1 MLFATASGLLDR
13 RRPARVAMFVTF
25 LVSFFTLAMGQEQI
39 IRIARISLVEG
50 EVSYQRAGDSNK
62 DWSDATPNLPI
73 NERDQ
78 IYSGPSGRA
87 EIQLSGRNL
96 VRMDSNTNLRFT
108 QFNTGT
114 TQFALPVGTATFRV
128 DSLDRR
134 QFQIVDANDAGKD
147 DPVYFEVDT
156 PIVAITF
163 LKEGSYRINVRDD
176 GSTEVI
182 VRRGQ
187 AEVYNQE
194 IGTVAVKQ
202 GRRILIDGRDA
213 NYFQIARLE
222 DKDNWDRWND
232 RRDDELFAR
241 VSSSQSA
248 RYVPVA
254 VPGVYDLDSYGDWI
268 NTPDYGYVWY
278 PRSVAVGWAPYRAG
292 YWRHYSGWGWTW
304 VSYEPWGWV
313 PYHYGRWAYYG
324 SRWCWVPRVNIGIG
338 VGLGWNW
345 SPHLVTFF
353 GWGGGGYNRGYRDGY
368 RDARYD
374 FYGWCPLGPRDR
386 YYGNGSRTI
395 VNNTTVIN
403 NVNSLDNYNAPGG
416 VSLMESRRFDSGR
429 VAVNQGDLKLPPT
442 PPRGSAGGDRSVPT
456 IVRNDEFKP
465 TQAAPTREL
474 KLERAE
480 LARRIEAPVTQ
491 RRPASSIERSTSP
504 ARNSAGD
511 SIGARPTREGQLAP
525 ERSAPSR
532 GSEISSPTRIQDG
545 QIIRTDGRTDR
556 PSRST
561 EYQTVE
567 RVPAPT
573 REERRAPE
581 RGSPTREAGEAPR
594 STSAP
599 SRNADAPSRNE
610 TPSRTEAPRRYE
622 PPTRK
627 EAPPR
632 TEAPRRYEPP
642 TRNEAPPRTEAPR
655 RNDPPPVRETQP
667 SRSERPSSPPP
678 RESAPPRTERP
689 AERPSSPPPARES
702 APSRPESRPERSAG
716 PTREKP

>member
-13 RRPARVAMFVTF
+13 RRHARAAMFVTF

-87 EIQLSGRNL
+87 EVQLSGRNL
-96 VRMDSNTNLRFT
+96 VRVDSNTNLRFT

-429 VAVNQGDLKLPPT
+429 VAVNQGDLKLPPA
-442 PPRGSAGGDRSVPT
+442 PPRGSAGSDRSVPT
-456 IVRNDEFKP
+456 IVRNEEFKP

-474 KLERAE
+474 KYERAE
-480 LARRIEAPVTQ
+480 LARRVEAPVIQ
-491 RRPASSIERSTSP
+491 RRPTPEIDRSSSP
-504 ARNSAGD
+504 GRGATGD
-511 SIGARPTREGQLAP
+511 TIGTRPTRENQAAP
-525 ERSAPSR
+525 ERANAPSR
-532 GSEISSPTRIQDG
+532 SGEASSSPTRIQNG
-545 QIIRTDGRTDR
+545 QIIRTDR
-556 PSRST
+556 PARPT
-561 EYQTVE
+561 EYQSVE
-567 RVPAPT
+567 RIPAPT
-573 REERRAPE
+573 REERRTPE
-581 RGSPTREAGEAPR
+581 RSSPTRDAGESPR
-594 STSAP
+594 SLPGRSAEP
-599 SRNADAPSRNE
+599 PSRNE
-610 TPSRTEAPRRYE
+610 APSRAESPRRY
-622 PPTRK
+622 
-627 EAPPR
+627 
-632 TEAPRRYEPP
+632 
-642 TRNEAPPRTEAPR
+642 
-655 RNDPPPVRETQP
+655 DPPPVRESAPTRESRRPDPPPVREAPP
-667 SRSERPSSPPP
+667 SRSERPSSPPPARESAPQRTERPSSPPP
-678 RESAPPRTERP
+678 RESAPQRT
-689 AERPSSPPPARES
+689 ERPSSPPPARES
-702 APSRPESRPERSAG
+702 APSRPESRPERPAG